1 MDRKELVFIGL
12 GRMGAAMSTHL
23 VEQGYMVHGF
33 DVSEMARKTAADTG
47 VTTYESIADALAAM
61 AEPKVVWLMVPSKF
75 NDDVL
80 AEIYPCLQAGD
91 TIIDGGNTFYKDTLR
106 RAADAR
112 EKDIHYVDCGT
123 SGGMDGAR
131 NGASLMV
138 GGNREAVETHR
149 HIFEALAAKD
159 GFGHVG
165 DTGAGHY
172 VKMIHNGIEY
182 GMMGAIA
189 EGMNVLEERKTEFSI
204 NIAEAL
210 KAYEHESIITSK
222 LATWMGD
229 SYRTDGYLDSIAGE
243 VPRGETEAEMEDIV
257 ANNNTPVLAAAL
269 QQRKDTRKNPSRIG
283 TLISAMRNQ
292 FGGHK
297 TIQK

>member
-12 GRMGAAMSTHL
+12 GRMGAAMTAHL
-23 VEQGYMVHGF
+23 TEQGYTVHGF
-33 DVSEMARKTAADTG
+33 DVSETARETAAATG
-47 VTTYESIADALAAM
+47 TIVYSTIADAIAAM
-61 AEPKVVWLMVPSKF
+61 ESPKVVWMMVPSKF

-91 TIIDGGNTFYKDTLR
+91 TIIDGGNTFYEDTLR
-106 RAADAR
+106 RAAEAR
-112 EKDIHYVDCGT
+112 TKDIYYVDCGT
-123 SGGMDGAR
+123 SGGMEGAR

-138 GGNREAVETHR
+138 GGDSEIVATHR
-149 HIFEALAAKD
+149 HIFEALAAPN

-165 DTGAGHY
+165 DSGAGHY

-189 EGMNVLEERKTEFSI
+189 EGMNVLEERQAEF
-204 NIAEAL
+204 NIDIEEAL

-222 LATWMGD
+222 LATWLGD
-229 SYRTDGYLDSIAGE
+229 SYRTPGYLDAIVGE

-269 QQRKDTRKNPSRIG
+269 QQRKETREKPSRIG

-297 TIQK
+297 TIEK